1 LGLNSSATNGES
13 VVATDSTGIGEEV
26 LATGD
31 YSTGLGNGAWA
42 RGEKS
47 TALGRYSQAD
57 GLNSTAVGQNA
68 GTTSTSSIAL
78 GAHATTNGANQIA
91 IGAAI
96 GSGQEI
102 TRLRIPG
109 MGIDWTSN
117 PVADQTGNSGKY
129 LTTDGTTTSWGVIDY
144 ANAIMTIMGAY

>member
-1 LGLNSSATNGES
+1 LGLNSSATSAGTL
-13 VVATDSTGIGEEV
+13 ATDATGIGEEA
-26 LATGD
+26 LASGN
-31 YSTGLGNGAWA
+31 YSTALGNGAWA

-68 GTTSTSSIAL
+68 GTVSTSSIAL

-102 TRLRIPG
+102 TRFRIPG
-109 MGIDWTSN
+109 LDIDWTSAN
-117 PVADQTGNSGKY
+117 VPAGNTDN
-129 LTTDGTTTSWGVIDY
+129 LTISIV
-144 ANAIMTIMGAY
+144 MQQF